1 MAKKRATRMGRPP
14 LRDTDRLSKV
24 ITIRFRQSEY
34 RELASDAATAGRT
47 VAEHLRE
54 CWRKTRV

>member
-1 MAKKRATRMGRPP
+1 MTKKQTTRMGRPP
-14 LRDTDRLSKV
+14 VRDEDRLSKV

-34 RELASDAATAGRT
+34 RELASDAATADRT